1 MVAEPAAVPSAL
13 AVRGLRVA
21 LPDGRILID
30 GVDLTIGAGEVVVL
44 LGGSGAG
51 KSTFA
56 RVLFERDELELD
68 GFEVVA
74 AQLALDRD
82 QLGLVPQRGAL
93 FDHLDI
99 RGNLELALRHARR
112 DPQPSAAAAIGRN
125 VPRGTIGGIDR
136 NDSRATTD
144 GIDRDGPRAT
154 TSGIDRDDSRAT
166 TGGID
171 RTEQRA
177 GGGSGIER
185 KDQRGAAS
193 EIDREL
199 LLDGAGSD
207 GDGDEAAAWLARVG
221 LDAKLAAPGTPVTQL
236 SGGQAQ
242 RVAVARVLA
251 SRRKLVFLD
260 EPSVGLDPHRVR
272 MLARLIRQQ
281 VKALGISAIVVT
293 HDVAL
298 AAGVADRL
306 FLLSLE
312 HRRLE
317 PLFAERWPGALEDPG
332 HDDDERGR
340 WLIELERTLVAHLES
355 HGDRAPPV
363 GVPPVRRALARA
375 ARRLDPLLAPFR
387 VAAIA
392 ALRTPVQLARHP
404 RDFAIIA
411 RRVAAQTL
419 LRPLPFYAIV
429 STLIGYTV
437 LLVISKVGGAGVRPD
452 ALLRQIGGSYVVAL
466 APAISALLFVAA
478 SGSATNAW
486 LGSMGL
492 TKQTLALEALG
503 VDRRSYLWAP
513 AWLAAALCYLA
524 VAVLFALG
532 MIAGGVLVCRSH
544 GVGDAWQLL
553 TGDLLDPRPERVRYA
568 VRAAFLVWI
577 YAWGI
582 ASDVIAKGGAAK
594 PEADAVTR
602 GMTASVVACTLW
614 VVTWELVTVLAVFR
628 A

>member
-1 MVAEPAAVPSAL
+1 MVAEPVAAPSPL
-13 AVRGLRVA
+13 AVRGLRVV
-21 LPDGRILID
+21 LPDGRVLLD

-56 RVLFERDELELD
+56 RVLFERDELAAA
-68 GFEVVA
+68 GFDVIA
-74 AQLALDRD
+74 AELALDRD

-93 FDHLDI
+93 FDHLDV
-99 RGNLELALRHARR
+99 RGNLELALRHR
-112 DPQPSAAAAIGRN
+112 S
-125 VPRGTIGGIDR
+125 RG
-136 NDSRATTD
+136 
-144 GIDRDGPRAT
+144 
-154 TSGIDRDDSRAT
+154 
-166 TGGID
+166 
-171 RTEQRA
+171 A
-177 GGGSGIER
+177 GGDGRDRPDGGGGGP
-185 KDQRGAAS
+185 DGGRGGP
-193 EIDREL
+193 
-199 LLDGAGSD
+199 DGGRD
-207 GDGDEAAAWLARVG
+207 GDGHGDGAIDPDGAAAWLTRVG
-221 LDAKLAAPGTPVTQL
+221 LDARLAIPGTPVAQL

-251 SRRKLVFLD
+251 SRRRLMFLD

-272 MLARLIRQQ
+272 MLARLIRDQ
-281 VKALGISAIVVT
+281 VRALGVSAIVVT

-312 HRRLE
+312 HRRLDQ
-317 PLFAERWPGALEDPG
+317 LFAERWPGALEDPG
-332 HDDDERGR
+332 HDAAERGR
-340 WLIELERTLVAHLES
+340 WLVELEAALVGHLEA

-363 GVPPVRRALARA
+363 GPPPQRRALARA
-375 ARRLDPLLAPFR
+375 ARAAEPVVAPFR
-387 VAAIA
+387 VAVIA
-392 ALRTPVQLARHP
+392 ATRAPGQLLAHP

-411 RRVAAQTL
+411 RRVVAQTL

-429 STLIGYTV
+429 ATLIGYTV
-437 LLVISKVGGAGVRPD
+437 LFVISKVGGAGVRPD

-466 APAISALLFVAA
+466 APALSALLFVAA

-486 LGSMGL
+486 LGSMSL
-492 TKQTLALEALG
+492 TRQTLALDALG
-503 VDRRSYLWAP
+503 VDRRAYLWAP

-524 VAVLFALG
+524 VAALFALG
-532 MIAGGVLVCRSH
+532 MIAGGLLVCRAY
-544 GVGDAWQLL
+544 GVAGAWQLL
-553 TGDLLDPRPERVRYA
+553 TGDLLDPRPERVPY
-568 VRAAFLVWI
+568 VLRAGFLVWI

-614 VVTWELVTVLAVFR
+614 VVAWELVTVVVVFR